1 MTANSRREYDDA
13 TYDDTVAGR
22 RVQTDHTV
30 ETSPTSD
37 QEARDRFGG
46 LNTGAVFFGWLVA
59 IAVSILLTG
68 IVGAVVAAVGS
79 TAQVSQSDAQRQAGT
94 IGIVTAV
101 VLICVLLLGYYAGG
115 YVAGRMSRF
124 DGGRQGFGVWLLGL
138 VITIVA
144 VILGAVFGAQYNVL
158 DRVSL
163 PRLPVGDQQL
173 TGGGILAAIVVL
185 AVTLLAALVG
195 GKVGHNYHNRVDR
208 AVRHSDAV

>member
-1 MTANSRREYDDA
+1 MTTNSRGEYDDA

-30 ETSPTSD
+30 ETYPTSD
-37 QEARDRFGG
+37 QDARDRFGG
-46 LNTGAVFFGWLVA
+46 LNAGAVFFGWLVA
-59 IAVSILLTG
+59 IGVSILLTG
-68 IVGAVVAAVGS
+68 IVAAVGS

-144 VILGAVFGAQYNVL
+144 VVLGAVFGAQYNVL

-163 PRLPVGDQQL
+163 PRLPIGDQQL

-195 GKVGHNYHNRVDR
+195 GKVGHHYHNRVDR
-208 AVRHSDAV
+208 AVRNSGSV